1 MKPCWI
7 RLFQCCVLILLLVT
21 VGCGYRAA
29 SKNRLTSHYDSIS
42 VKPLL
47 NETTTY
53 EVEQILTRSLVSE
66 FVQRSDLS
74 VINDP
79 QRADLVLEGTISR
92 IGVSP
97 MTIGRSGFASTFQVV
112 ITASVALKDRK
123 SGETVFQENGLLFR
137 DQYVINVDVEEFFS
151 EQNPALGRIANDF
164 AASVVTTLLED
175 F

>member
-7 RLFQCCVLILLLVT
+7 RLFQCSVFILLLVD

-29 SKNRLTSHYDSIS
+29 SKNRLTNPYDSIS

-53 EVEQILTRSLVSE
+53 EVEQILTRSIVSE

-74 VINDP
+74 VVNDP

-92 IGVSP
+92 VSVSP
-97 MTIGRSGFASTFQVV
+97 MTIGRSGFASTFQVM
-112 ITASVALKDRK
+112 ITVSVALKDRK

-164 AASVVTTLLED
+164 ASSVVTTMLED